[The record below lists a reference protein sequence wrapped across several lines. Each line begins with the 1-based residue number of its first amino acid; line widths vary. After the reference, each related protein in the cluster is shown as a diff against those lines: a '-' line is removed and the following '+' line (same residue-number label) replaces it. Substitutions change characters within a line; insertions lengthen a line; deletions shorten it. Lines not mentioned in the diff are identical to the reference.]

1 MSYEQRRP
9 LRPRVPNTV
18 ANELANIAANELWH
32 KRKSCKRNVT
42 LFLSLISQ
50 LGTRNLHVYVS
61 HLIINLFRSY
71 FPAPAQKPVRTLN
84 KQKGTASLQGLQ
96 KPLVTKNEAAPP
108 KPVRQLRKRSKSNGE
123 AMDVDSLPQVKPSK
137 STSLLTSDTLGCQG
151 HN

>member
-1 MSYEQRRP
+1 MSYEERRP
-9 LRPRVPNTV
+9 LRQRGQ
-18 ANELANIAANELWH
+18 LSANIVAKELLH
-32 KRKSCKRNVT
+32 QRKSVKRNS
-42 LFLSLISQ
+42 LPHLSIGNSYCHTNRQ
-50 LGTRNLHVYVS
+50 NS
-61 HLIINLFRSY
+61 HLMNVTF
-71 FPAPAQKPVRTLN
+71 FVPAPAQKPVRTLN

-137 STSLLTSDTLGCQG
+137 SISLLTSDTLGCQG

>member
-9 LRPRVPNTV
+9 LRQRVPLSAI
-18 ANELANIAANELWH
+18 ANELANIAADELWH
-32 KRKSCKRNVT
+32 QRKSFKRNSFYY
-42 LFLSLISQ
+42 LPHLSIW
-50 LGTRNLHVYVS
+50 NLHVYES
-61 HLIINLFRSY
+61 HLMINLIRSF

-96 KPLVTKNEAAPP
+96 KPLVSKNEAAPP

-137 STSLLTSDTLGCQG
+137 STSIITSD
-151 HN
+151 N

>member
-1 MSYEQRRP
+1 MSYEQRKP
-9 LRPRVPNTV
+9 LRQRVPNV

-32 KRKSCKRNVT
+32 QRKSFKRNSFS
-42 LFLSLISQ
+42 LPHLSIQNS
-50 LGTRNLHVYVS
+50 HVYVS
-61 HLIINLFRSY
+61 HLMINLFRSF

-137 STSLLTSDTLGCQG
+137 SISLLTSDTLGCQG